1 MAKIWNNALPFG
13 TGPAKGALSMTAS
26 VGNHFHRDRNSSDKM
41 LNSFKGI
48 RGMIFALLITT
59 VLVPF
64 FAVNAFGITNGQ
76 PDGTQH
82 PYVGLADNGQFAC
95 SGTLLSP
102 TIFLTAAHCFNS
114 DDRVRITFDP
124 NGFFNAQRLS
134 FFGTYHPDPDF
145 CLGCGGGLPGF
156 DTHDVAIV
164 VMESPVP
171 TSVVGTYGQLP
182 MQGLVDSLA
191 MKTAITIVGYGV
203 QDFIRGGGPPQ
214 PGAAFTRFFA
224 PSLLI
229 QSNDVIHDQ
238 FIKLTA
244 NPAQGKGGTCF
255 GDSGGPN
262 LLGGTNI
269 VLAVNSFV
277 TNGNCAGVTYSFR
290 IDTPEALA
298 FIHQF
303 I

>member
-1 MAKIWNNALPFG
+1 
-13 TGPAKGALSMTAS
+13 MTAS
-26 VGNHFHRDRNSSDKM
+26 DGIRVHRDHNSTDKM
-41 LNSFKGI
+41 LKSFKGV
-48 RGMIFALLITT
+48 RRMIFALLLATI
-59 VLVPF
+59 LVPSF
-64 FAVNAFGITNGQ
+64 VLNAFGVTNGQ

-102 TIFLTAAHCFNS
+102 TIFLTAAHCFEPG
-114 DDRVRITFDP
+114 DRVQITFDP
-124 NGFFNAQRLS
+124 NGFFNEERLS
-134 FFGTYHPDPDF
+134 FFGTFHPDPNF
-145 CLGCGGGLPGF
+145 CIGCGGGLPGF

-171 TSVVGTYGQLP
+171 TSVVSTYGQLP
-182 MQGLVDSLA
+182 TQGLVDSLP
-191 MKTAITIVGYGV
+191 MKTEITSVGYGV
-203 QDFIRGGGPPQ
+203 QTFIRGGGPPR
-214 PGAAFTRFFA
+214 PGTLFTRFFA

-229 QSNDVIHDQ
+229 QSNGVIHDE

-262 LLGGTNI
+262 FLGDTNI
-269 VLAVNSFV
+269 VLGVNSFV

-290 IDTPEALA
+290 IDTPEALT

>member
-1 MAKIWNNALPFG
+1 
-13 TGPAKGALSMTAS
+13 MTAS
-26 VGNHFHRDRNSSDKM
+26 VGICIHRDGNSTDKM
-41 LNSFKGI
+41 LKSFKGV
-48 RGMIFALLITT
+48 RRMIFALLLAT
-59 VLVPF
+59 VLVPSF
-64 FAVNAFGITNGQ
+64 VVNAFGVTNGQ

-102 TIFLTAAHCFNS
+102 TVFLTAAHCFETG
-114 DDRVRITFDP
+114 DRVRITFDP
-124 NGFFNAQRLS
+124 NGFFNAARLS
-134 FFGTYHPDPDF
+134 FFGTFHPDPNF
-145 CLGCGGGLPGF
+145 CIGCEGGLPGF

-164 VMESPVP
+164 VMESAVP
-171 TSVVGTYGQLP
+171 TSVVSTYGQLP
-182 MQGLVDSLA
+182 TQGLVDTLA
-191 MKTAITIVGYGV
+191 MKTEITIVGYGV
-203 QDFIRGGGPPQ
+203 QNFIRGGGPPQ
-214 PGAAFTRFFA
+214 PGAVFTRFFA

-229 QSNDVIHDQ
+229 QSNNVIHDE

-262 LLGGTNI
+262 LLEDTNI
-269 VLAVNSFV
+269 VLAVNSFL

-290 IDTPEALA
+290 IDTPEALT

>member
-1 MAKIWNNALPFG
+1 
-13 TGPAKGALSMTAS
+13 MTAS
-26 VGNHFHRDRNSSDKM
+26 VGICLHRDRNSTDKM
-41 LNSFKGI
+41 LNSFKGV
-48 RGMIFALLITT
+48 RRMIFALLLATG
-59 VLVPF
+59 LVPSF
-64 FAVNAFGITNGQ
+64 VVNAFGITNGQ
-76 PDGTQH
+76 PDGTRH
-82 PYVGLADNGQFAC
+82 PYVGLADNGEFAC

-102 TIFLTAAHCFNS
+102 TIFLTAAHCF
-114 DDRVRITFDP
+114 DPGDRVRITFDL
-124 NGFFNAQRLS
+124 NGFFNAARLS
-134 FFGTYHPDPDF
+134 FFGTFHPDPNF
-145 CLGCGGGLPGF
+145 CIGCARGLPGF

-171 TSVVGTYGQLP
+171 TSVVSTYGQLP

-191 MKTAITIVGYGV
+191 MKTETTVVGYGV

-214 PGAAFTRFFA
+214 PGAIFTRFFA

-229 QSNDVIHDQ
+229 QSNHVIHDE

-255 GDSGGPN
+255 GDSGGPA

-269 VLAVNSFV
+269 VLATTSFG
-277 TNGNCAGVTYSFR
+277 TNGNCAGVGYSFR
-290 IDTPEALA
+290 IDTPEALT

>member
-1 MAKIWNNALPFG
+1 
-13 TGPAKGALSMTAS
+13 MTAS
-26 VGNHFHRDRNSSDKM
+26 VDFCIHRNRNSADIL
-41 LNSFKGI
+41 LNSFKSVK
-48 RGMIFALLITT
+48 RRVFALLLTT
-59 VLVPF
+59 VLLPA
-64 FAVNAFGITNGQ
+64 FAVNAFGVTNGQ

-82 PYVGLADNGQFAC
+82 PYVGLVDNGEFVC

-102 TIFLTAAHCFNS
+102 TIFLTAAHCFNPG
-114 DDRVRITFDP
+114 DRVRITFDP

-134 FFGTYHPDPDF
+134 FFGTYHPDPNF
-145 CLGCGGGLPGF
+145 CIGCGRGLPGF

-164 VMESPVP
+164 VLDSPVP
-171 TSVVGTYGQLP
+171 TSVVGRYGQLP
-182 MQGLVDSLA
+182 TQGLVDTLA
-191 MKTAITIVGYGV
+191 MKTEVTLVGYGV
-203 QDFIRGGGPPQ
+203 QNFIRGGGPPRT
-214 PGAAFTRFFA
+214 GDVFTRFFA

-229 QSNDVIHDQ
+229 QSNDVLQDQ

-262 LLGGTNI
+262 ILGGTDI

-290 IDTPEALA
+290 IDTPEALT